1 MDIYL
6 LSYNNYYNRIYKREE
21 TLSAYLS
28 FVVYQVAGVNTW
40 ANGDGVD
47 NSWTTGIVSEDIAGV
62 DYMLTCTGDKILG
75 RWFVM
80 EKNEISKNRYRL
92 TLRRD
97 LLAESLPTIEND
109 AFFAERC
116 ILPDTSPY
124 IYNAEDFRV
133 NRIKTKE
140 TLIKDK
146 TGVPWIIGYFNKEIE
161 SKSITG
167 SLGATADITVDSLQ
181 NWPFYKYVTS
191 LFTGFCPDDAIN
203 LTLYWANV
211 KYNLIGSLVDSWNI
225 YEESTYE
232 IKSEGS
238 TWTQDI
244 HYPYKNSVK
253 SNFANGYLYDQK
265 GCPTISQIKAELPHS
280 ICAAAIRTA
289 LNIPTKAE
297 TESFYALDGAVLY
310 ETSNEKYYKIN
321 IVPSNKQLSET
332 INNQET
338 SRDGVKIIN
347 NICTNQLKGLLNVGV
362 GTKRN
367 LFTMRANVTQS
378 YIVLEDITSTVSTFS
393 YSIPTSHRDTEDAPY
408 DILAIPYGE
417 FKNVGNEKTAMSAI
431 NALIKAYNAGANSP
445 LFDVQL
451 LPFCPLYETDTT
463 NLTENVDYV
472 KIKGPEPGN
481 KTLGYVYFS
490 SRSSF
495 SLSLPLD
502 NPISVQSP
510 KIENV
515 CDLYRLVSP
524 NCNGQFEFT
533 AAKNG
538 GINVINVDAT
548 YIPFN
553 PFIRIAPAFGGLYG
567 AEFKDARGLICG
579 GDFSLPIITSAW
591 VSYQQNNKQYQNIF
605 DRQIKNIEFTQEQ
618 QRIQERW
625 NAATGVVSGA
635 VQGGQMGAA
644 AGPWGAAAGAVI
656 GAGVSL
662 AGAGLDQYYN
672 ELARREAIGYSKDVH
687 RLSLQN
693 IEAQPDSLT
702 RTTAFTA
709 INKIFPILEY
719 FTCTDEEK
727 NAIAKSIAE
736 NSMRAGFVTTIAEI
750 ARNRWSYGDL
760 EDRGYISGKLIRASL
775 NEDPHYLISLNSE
788 LLTGFY
794 RR

>member
-47 NSWTTGIVSEDIAGV
+47 NSWTTGIVSEDISGV

-75 RWFVM
+75 RWFVI

-124 IYNAEDFRV
+124 IYNAEDISV

-140 TLIKDK
+140 TLIKDE
-146 TGVPWIIGYFNKEIE
+146 TGVPWLVGYLNRSLQSKEITGALDIQP
-161 SKSITG
+161 SKEYP
-167 SLGATADITVDSLQ
+167 SLSAWPEHQYVNNWFNGYTADADTR
-181 NWPFYKYVTS
+181 F
-191 LFTGFCPDDAIN
+191 
-203 LTLYWANV
+203 TLYWHRQSQVGYWNKGYDITQDTVTDIAE
-211 KYNLIGSLVDSWNI
+211 KYNITTSLGYGSVEN
-225 YEESTYE
+225 TYPTVSSVKE
-232 IKSEGS
+232 AFSSAYWADDIRDNFDIKSYTETKDFLGLDNS
-238 TWTQDI
+238 IVYIKDI
-244 HYPYKNSVK
+244 
-253 SNFANGYLYDQK
+253 
-265 GCPTISQIKAELPHS
+265 T
-280 ICAAAIRTA
+280 T
-289 LNIPTKAE
+289 
-297 TESFYALDGAVLY
+297 
-310 ETSNEKYYKIN
+310 YYKIHIEQEYHDYEETLN
-321 IVPSNKQLSET
+321 YQEASTEAPVIRNVCQNVLNGILMTDSNNFYTFHTKGFRYK
-332 INNQET
+332 INLE
-338 SRDGVKIIN
+338 ILIPE
-347 NICTNQLKGLLNVGV
+347 KG
-362 GTKRN
+362 
-367 LFTMRANVTQS
+367 
-378 YIVLEDITSTVSTFS
+378 FS
-393 YSIPTSHRDTEDAPY
+393 YTIPADRPHLNDAPY
-408 DILAIPYGE
+408 DLFCMPYDTYNNLGSKE
-417 FKNVGNEKTAMSAI
+417 LYMKAATAAMSTLNVG
-431 NALIKAYNAGANSP
+431 AGAE
-445 LFDVQL
+445 LYDVQL
-451 LPFCPLYETDTT
+451 LPFSPALSTTTTDIKDSTSKVIGKIYWA
-463 NLTENVDYV
+463 TE
-472 KIKGPEPGN
+472 
-481 KTLGYVYFS
+481 
-490 SRSSF
+490 SSF
-495 SLSLPLD
+495 SKTILLD
-502 NPISVQSP
+502 EPIGVEDK
-510 KIENV
+510 KIDRICNK
-515 CDLYRLVSP
+515 YRLVSP
-524 NCNGQFEFT
+524 NYNGQFEFT
-533 AAKNG
+533 AAANNG
-538 GINVINVDAT
+538 ISGFKVDAT
-548 YIPFN
+548 YLPISPY
-553 PFIRIAPAFGGLYG
+553 IRIAPLFGGLYG
-567 AEFKDARGLICG
+567 GEFRDARGLICG
-579 GDFSLPIITSAW
+579 GDFSLPVANSAW
-591 VSYQQNNKQYQNIF
+591 ISYQQNNKQYQNIF
-605 DRQIKNIEFTQEQ
+605 DRQIKNLEFTQEQ

-635 VQGGQMGAA
+635 VQGAQMGAA
-644 AGPWGAAAGAVI
+644 AGPWGAAAGAVV
-656 GAGVSL
+656 GAGVSV

-693 IEAQPDSLT
+693 IQAQPDSLA
-702 RTTAFTA
+702 RTTAFNAT
-709 INKIFPILEY
+709 NKIFPILEY